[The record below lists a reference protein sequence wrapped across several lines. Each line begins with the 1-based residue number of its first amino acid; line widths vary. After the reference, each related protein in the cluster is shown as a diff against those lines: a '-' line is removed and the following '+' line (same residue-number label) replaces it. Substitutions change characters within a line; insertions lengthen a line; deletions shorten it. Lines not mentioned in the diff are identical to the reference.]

1 LGLKNADRAGKAA
14 YVEACT
20 ELRMLETA
28 SSSKRIDPHTAA
40 ALVRRLLTEYGF
52 TRWKRYVFAFVLMG
66 IGAACTALTAY
77 LIRDIVNEAY
87 VQKNFPGVVQIAVL
101 TFLLFVIRGLS
112 NYGHAVVLLRIGN
125 SIVAEN
131 QRRMFSGLL
140 QQNIGFFADHHS
152 SEFAARLTAGAQ
164 AATQALNLLITA
176 LGRDLLTLIG
186 LLAVMIWQ
194 DPIMS
199 LFAFVIAPPLG
210 IVMRKLTRRVRTVAH
225 NQWAGG
231 ARILETL
238 LETLQGMRIVKAFT
252 LEDAVRARFQSHVA
266 DVERESNKMARVS
279 QRVHPFTEGLGGF
292 AAMLIMVY
300 AGYSTIYGGATPG
313 QFVSFMSALLLAY
326 EPAKRLA
333 RLNLDLNA
341 TLVGVRVLFEIIDR
355 PLTEPR
361 DDTRP
366 ALTLSTARVEFSHV
380 GFAYREGEPVLR
392 DISFIAEPGQVTALV
407 GPSGG
412 GKSTILNL
420 IIRFYQAQGG
430 AITIDGQDIATVS
443 RRSLRQQI
451 AFVGQDTFLFRASVR
466 DNIAFGRPGAS
477 EAEIIAAA
485 KAAHAHDFIMSFPNG
500 YDTEVGEQGLK
511 LSGGERQRVAIARAL
526 IKNAPIILLDEATA
540 ALDAQSERY
549 VQEAIAELCRGRTT
563 LAIAH
568 RLSTIMHAD
577 RILVIDGGQV
587 VESGRHDELL
597 RNNGRYALFHK
608 LQFQRHEL
616 DESASTVPERV

>member
-1 LGLKNADRAGKAA
+1 MA
-14 YVEACT
+14 
-20 ELRMLETA
+20 ETA
-28 SSSKRIDPHTAA
+28 SSSNRIDPHTAA

-52 TRWKRYVFAFVLMG
+52 TRWKRYVFAFALMG
-66 IGAACTALTAY
+66 VGAACTALTAY
-77 LIRDIVNEAY
+77 LVRDIVNEAY

-101 TFLLFVIRGLS
+101 TFLLFVIRGLA

-131 QRRMFSGLL
+131 QRRLFSGLL
-140 QQNIGFFADHHS
+140 QQNIGFFADRHS

-326 EPAKRLA
+326 EPAKRLT

-355 PLTEPR
+355 PLTEPQ

-366 ALTLSTARVEFSHV
+366 TLTLSTARVEFNHV
-380 GFAYREGEPVLR
+380 SFAYREGEPVLR

-430 AITIDGQDIATVS
+430 TITIDDQDIATVS

-451 AFVGQDTFLFRASVR
+451 ALVGQDTFLFRASVR
-466 DNIAFGRPGAS
+466 DNIAFGKPGAS

-577 RILVIDGGQV
+577 RILVIDGGHV
-587 VESGRHDELL
+587 MESGRHDELL

-608 LQFQRHEL
+608 LQFQQHEL
-616 DESASTVPERV
+616 VESASTVPERV

>member
-1 LGLKNADRAGKAA
+1 MPEPADQH
-14 YVEACT
+14 
-20 ELRMLETA
+20 L
-28 SSSKRIDPHTAA
+28 DQHTAY
-40 ALVRRLLTEYGF
+40 ALIRRLLTEYGLGQ
-52 TRWKRYVFAFVLMG
+52 WKRYAFALTLAG
-66 IGAACTALTAY
+66 LTALSTALVAY
-77 LIRDIVNEAY
+77 LIRDVVNEAY
-87 VQKNFPGVVQIAVL
+87 IQRNFPGVVEVAVL
-101 TFLLFVIRGLS
+101 TFVLFVVRGLS
-112 NYGHAVVLLRIGN
+112 NYGHAVILLRIGN

-131 QRRMFSGLL
+131 QRRMFGGLL
-140 QQNIGFFADHHS
+140 QQNICFFADHHS
-152 SEFAARLTAGAQ
+152 SEFAARLGAGAQ
-164 AATQALNLLITA
+164 AATQVLNLLITA
-176 LGRDLLTLIG
+176 LGRDLLTLIA
-186 LLAVMIWQ
+186 LLVVMVTQ
-194 DPIMS
+194 DPLMS
-199 LFAFVIAPPLG
+199 MIAFVIAPPLG
-210 IVMRKLTRRVRTVAH
+210 IVMRKLTRRVRTVAQ

-238 LETLQGMRIVKAFT
+238 QETLQGMRIVKAFT
-252 LEDAVRARFQSHVA
+252 LEDRVRARFHSHVA

-300 AGYSTIYGGATPG
+300 AGYATIYAGATPG
-313 QFVSFMSALLLAY
+313 QFVSFMSSLLLAY

-341 TLVGVRVLFEIIDR
+341 QLVGVRVLFEIIDR
-355 PLTEPR
+355 PLTEPE

-366 ALTLSTARVEFSHV
+366 ALALNKARVEFSHV
-380 GFAYREGEPVLR
+380 SFAYREGEPVLR
-392 DISFIAEPGQVTALV
+392 DISFVAEPGQVTALV

-420 IIRFYQAQGG
+420 IIRFYEAQGG
-430 AITIDGQDIATVS
+430 TITIDGQDIATVT

-466 DNIAFGRPGAS
+466 DNIAFGKPGAS

-511 LSGGERQRVAIARAL
+511 LSGGERQRVSIARAL

-540 ALDAQSERY
+540 ALDAQSERH

-577 RILVIDGGQV
+577 RILVIDDGQV
-587 VESGRHDELL
+587 VESGQHDELL

-608 LQFQRHEL
+608 LQFK
-616 DESASTVPERV
+616 AA

>member
-1 LGLKNADRAGKAA
+1 MAEK
-14 YVEACT
+14 
-20 ELRMLETA
+20 A
-28 SSSKRIDPHTAA
+28 SSSRIDPHTAA
-40 ALVRRLLTEYGF
+40 ALVRRLLTEYGL
-52 TRWKRYVFAFVLMG
+52 TRWKRYVFAFALMG
-66 IGAACTALTAY
+66 LGAACTALTAY
-77 LIRDIVNEAY
+77 MIRDIVNEAY
-87 VQKNFPGVVQIAVL
+87 VEKNFPGVVQIAVL

-112 NYGHAVVLLRIGN
+112 HYGHAVILLRIGN
-125 SIVAEN
+125 SIVADN
-131 QRRMFSGLL
+131 QRRMFGGLL

-164 AATQALNLLITA
+164 AATQVLNLLITA
-176 LGRDLLTLIG
+176 LGRDLLTLIA
-186 LLAVMIWQ
+186 LLVVMIAQ

-199 LFAFVIAPPLG
+199 LVAFVIAPPLG

-252 LEDAVRARFQSHVA
+252 LEDTVRTRFQSHVA

-279 QRVHPFTEGLGGF
+279 QRVHPFTEGLGGL
-292 AAMLIMVY
+292 AAMLIMIY

-355 PLTEPR
+355 PLTEPE
-361 DDTRP
+361 DDARS
-366 ALTLSTARVEFSHV
+366 ALTLSKARVEFSHV
-380 GFAYREGEPVLR
+380 SFAYREGEPVLR
-392 DISFIAEPGQVTALV
+392 DISFVAEPGQVTALV

-420 IIRFYQAQGG
+420 IIRFYEAQGG
-430 AITIDGQDIATVS
+430 TITIDGQDIATVA

-451 AFVGQDTFLFRASVR
+451 ALVGQDTFLFRASVR
-466 DNIAFGRPGAS
+466 DNIAFGKPGAS

-540 ALDAQSERY
+540 ALDAQSERH

-577 RILVIDGGQV
+577 CILVIDGGHV
-587 VESGRHDELL
+587 AESGRHDELL
-597 RNNGRYALFHK
+597 RNNGRYAVFHK
-608 LQFQRHEL
+608 LQFQQHEL
-616 DESASTVPERV
+616 VESASTVPERV

>member
-1 LGLKNADRAGKAA
+1 MAEK
-14 YVEACT
+14 
-20 ELRMLETA
+20 A
-28 SSSKRIDPHTAA
+28 SSSNAIDPHAAA
-40 ALVRRLLTEYGF
+40 ALVRRLLTEYGL
-52 TRWKRYVFAFVLMG
+52 TRWKRYAFAFALMG
-66 IGAACTALTAY
+66 IGALCTALTAY
-77 LIRDIVNEAY
+77 LVRDVVNEAY
-87 VQKNFPGVVQIAVL
+87 IERNFPGVVQVAVL
-101 TFLLFVIRGLS
+101 TFVLFVVRGLS
-112 NYGHAVVLLRIGN
+112 NYGHAVILLRIGN

-131 QRRMFSGLL
+131 QRRMFGGLL

-164 AATQALNLLITA
+164 AATQVLNLLITA
-176 LGRDLLTLIG
+176 LGRDLLTLIA
-186 LLAVMIWQ
+186 LLVVMITQ
-194 DPIMS
+194 DPLMS
-199 LFAFVIAPPLG
+199 MIAFVIAPPLG
-210 IVMRKLTRRVRTVAH
+210 IVMRKLTRRVRTVAQ

-238 LETLQGMRIVKAFT
+238 QETLQGMRIVKAFT
-252 LEDAVRARFQSHVA
+252 LEGTVRARFHSHVA

-292 AAMLIMVY
+292 AAMLIMIY
-300 AGYSTIYGGATPG
+300 AGYSTVYGGATPG
-313 QFVSFMSALLLAY
+313 QFVSFMASLILAY

-341 TLVGVRVLFEIIDR
+341 TLVGVRMLFEIIDR
-355 PLTEPR
+355 QVSEPE

-366 ALTLSTARVEFSHV
+366 PLTLGQARVEFSHV
-380 GFAYREGEPVLR
+380 RFAYREGEPVLR
-392 DISFIAEPGQVTALV
+392 DISFVAEPGQVTALV

-420 IIRFYQAQGG
+420 IVRFYEAQGG
-430 AITIDGQDIATVS
+430 TITIDGQDIATVS

-466 DNIAFGRPGAS
+466 DNIAFGKPGAS
-477 EAEIIAAA
+477 EEEIIAAA
-485 KAAHAHDFIMSFPNG
+485 KAAHAHDFIMSFPDG
-500 YDTEVGEQGLK
+500 YATEAGEHGLK
-511 LSGGERQRVAIARAL
+511 LSGGERQRIAIARAL

-540 ALDAQSERY
+540 ALDAQSERH

-563 LAIAH
+563 IAIAH

-577 RILVIDGGQV
+577 CILVVDGGSV

-597 RNNGRYALFHK
+597 RNNGRYAMFHK
-608 LQFQRHEL
+608 LQFQQHEMI
-616 DESASTVPERV
+616 ESASTVPERIAG